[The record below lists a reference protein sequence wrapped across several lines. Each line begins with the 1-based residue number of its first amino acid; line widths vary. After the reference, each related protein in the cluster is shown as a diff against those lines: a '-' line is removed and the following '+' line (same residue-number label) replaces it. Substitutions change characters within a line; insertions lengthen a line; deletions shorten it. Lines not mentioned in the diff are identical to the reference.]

1 MPIVLAVC
9 SCLRRPRYP
18 FFVCTG
24 TEYFLHVL
32 CLGDQGYLPF
42 AVKTLTPHCIV
53 KLSASP
59 MSVKV
64 IWAQFHAFK
73 FHMYST
79 EYIDQIRYPLT
90 TFQLLIIH
98 SDWTLAYIQLHT
110 NRDSPWFLVHRLS
123 MWLPYSWHLTYHWYQ
138 SMPFKG
144 LRIRHV
150 EISYWK
156 VHLAEKS
163 ARCLQYENWWEM
175 YRNWSQ

>member
-1 MPIVLAVC
+1 MPILLAVC

-98 SDWTLAYIQLHT
+98 SDWTRLYPITYKQ
-110 NRDSPWFLVHRLS
+110 RLS
-123 MWLPYSWHLTYHWYQ
+123 MVPGAQALNVIAI
-138 SMPFKG
+138 F
-144 LRIRHV
+144 
-150 EISYWK
+150 
-156 VHLAEKS
+156 LAFNVPLIPINAFQRAS
-163 ARCLQYENWWEM
+163 H
-175 YRNWSQ
+175 